1 MQAHARLARQCDEI
15 DSSAGICAMATYDAF
30 ISYVGV
36 KDKPI
41 AAALQS
47 LIQRMGK
54 PWYRRRGVRIFRDD
68 TSFSAITEAWP
79 VTKKALSQS
88 RFFILLASPEA
99 GRAIA
104 AMRRRDLAG
113 ALPAYQ

>member
-1 MQAHARLARQCDEI
+1 
-15 DSSAGICAMATYDAF
+15 MATYDAF

-68 TSFSAITEAWP
+68 TSLSAITEAWP
-79 VTKKALSQS
+79 VTEKALSQS